1 MLSHTHPCNCFSNC
15 IFSKSLHAQSS
26 DASGKPGYFSHEY
39 TNNPKNSGDLALSE
53 MWHVMSAHICPL
65 FFFFLLTLS
74 SDIFTSCNSVAGIV
88 FIF

>member
-1 MLSHTHPCNCFSNC
+1 MLSHSHPCNCFSNC

-65 FFFFLLTLS
+65 FFFCLLFHQIFLP
-74 SDIFTSCNSVAGIV
+74 AAIV
-88 FIF
+88 